1 MTYRSIAAGLL
12 IAAATLAAAPRPQST
27 PDRQAEVRD
36 AERAF
41 AKTMTDRDHEAF
53 TSFLADEAI
62 FFGGAGPLRGKTA
75 IAAAWKRFYE
85 GPQAPF
91 SWEPQVVEVL
101 DSGTLAISSGPVMD
115 PQGKV
120 VGTFNSIW
128 RRDADGRWRVVFDK
142 GCEK

>member
-1 MTYRSIAAGLL
+1 M
-12 IAAATLAAAPRPQST
+12 
-27 PDRQAEVRD
+27 
-36 AERAF
+36 
-41 AKTMTDRDHEAF
+41 
-53 TSFLADEAI
+53 
-62 FFGGAGPLRGKTA
+62 
-75 IAAAWKRFYE
+75 
-85 GPQAPF
+85 
-91 SWEPQVVEVL
+91 L